1 VYSDSLLKWQKRGF
15 SDGLMDVSKGR
26 LKSFDLIVYLIQEYF
41 YETGG

>member
-1 VYSDSLLKWQKRGF
+1 
-15 SDGLMDVSKGR
+15 MDVSKGR